1 MFIRNIF
8 LIITS
13 LCSASFFSQS
23 AFYETDNVREIHIDF
38 YDENWDHLL
47 DSLYIQGEGG
57 RILANL
63 QIDGST
69 YYSVGVRYKGYSSVS
84 INNIKNPFNIKLDHV
99 IEDQNH
105 EGIDKLKLSNV
116 IHDPS
121 FLREVLSYE
130 VCRKYMPASN
140 ANYANLYING
150 VLWGLYTN
158 VEAVN
163 KEFLIENFGSKYSP
177 FFKCNPEDLNIQIG
191 GLNSDLSNSHGSD
204 SASYMQYYDIES
216 DFGWSHLYHLI
227 DTLNTV
233 PEEIEKVLNVDR
245 TLWMHALNYSMIN
258 FDSYIG
264 YGQNYY
270 MYLDQANQFNP
281 IIWDLNMSFGSF
293 RLTDASQLFYGGF
306 DINQAQNMDPLV
318 HHNFISVAPRPLM
331 TSLFESERNRKMYL
345 AHIRTIVEENFQN
358 QEYSTRAES
367 LKAMIYQEVLNDPN
381 KFYSND
387 DFIANIY
394 DQVSLVSS
402 ICPGITQLMDARSE
416 YLSSYPGY
424 SGEPEISNISN
435 NSEGAQLLGNDVWI
449 HAQISDA
456 TYAQVSYRFG
466 NNQRFVSVE
475 MFDDGAH
482 NDGNAGD
489 GLYGCKIEGCSNSVD
504 YYLYADNDASGVF
517 SPARAAHEFYNM
529 NSNLSSGD
537 LVINEVM
544 SNNVSVA
551 ADPSGNFED
560 WVELY
565 NTTDFPISTN
575 NLYLSDN
582 LANLLKWDLPNH
594 VIPANGYYVVWA
606 DEDGGQGEE
615 HANFQL
621 SNAGEIIT
629 MSNADSTFIDDVSY
643 LMQNIDVAFGRSP
656 NGIGDFTMLTPT
668 FNSSNDMTSVI
679 ADQEVNVFTASP
691 NPFTDCLTIDSSG
704 SYSVIDLFGRQVMQG
719 SDNVINTSGWTPGV
733 YFLQMDH
740 SRVAPVK
747 LLKIRS

>member
-1 MFIRNIF
+1 MFIRSVF
-8 LIITS
+8 LIITC
-13 LCSASFFSQS
+13 LYSATFFSQS
-23 AFYETDNVREIHIDF
+23 EFYETDNIREIYIDF

-63 QIDGST
+63 EIDGIT
-69 YYSVGVRYKGYSSVS
+69 YFSVGVRYKGYSSVS
-84 INNIKNPFNIKLDHV
+84 INNIKNPFNIKLDYV
-99 IEDQNH
+99 IDGQNH
-105 EGIDKLKLSNV
+105 EGIDKIKLSNV
-116 IHDPS
+116 IQDPS

-140 ANYANLYING
+140 ANYANLYIDG
-150 VLWGLYTN
+150 VLWGLYSN

-163 KEFLIENFGSKYSP
+163 KGFLVENFGSKYAP
-177 FFKCNPEDLNIQIG
+177 FFKCNPEELNIQIG
-191 GLNSDLSNSHGSD
+191 AENSNLSNTHGSD
-204 SASYMQYYDIES
+204 SANYMPYYDIES
-216 DFGWSHLYHLI
+216 DFGWSSLYHLI
-227 DTLNTV
+227 DTLNNA
-233 PEEIEKVLNVDR
+233 PEEIDQVLNVDR

-281 IIWDLNMSFGSF
+281 IMWDLNMSFGSF

-306 DINQAQNMDPLV
+306 DINQAQNMDPLL

-331 TSLFESERNRKMYL
+331 TKLFESERNRKMYL
-345 AHIRTIVEENFQN
+345 AHIRTIVEENFLN
-358 QEYSTRAES
+358 QEYSMRAES
-367 LKAMIYQEVLNDPN
+367 LKTMIYQDVLNDTN
-381 KFYSND
+381 KFYSDD
-387 DFIANIY
+387 DFITNID

-402 ICPGITQLMDARSE
+402 ICPGITQLMDVRSE

-424 SGEPEISNISN
+424 SGQPEISNISN
-435 NSEGAQLLGNDVWI
+435 SSEGILLGSDLWI
-449 HAQISDA
+449 YAEISDA
-456 TYAQVSYRFG
+456 TYAHVSYRFG

-482 NDGNAGD
+482 NDGSAGD
-489 GLYGCKIEGCSNSVD
+489 GLYGCKIQGCSNSVD

-582 LANLLKWDLPNH
+582 LTNLLKWDLPNH
-594 VIPANGYYVVWA
+594 VIPANGFYVIWA
-606 DEDGGQGEE
+606 DEDGDQGEE
-615 HANFQL
+615 HANFKL
-621 SNAGEIIT
+621 SNAGEIIS

-643 LMQNIDVAFGRSP
+643 QMQNIDVAYGRSP

-668 FNSSNDMTSVI
+668 YNSSNDMTSVI
-679 ADQEVNVFTASP
+679 ADQDANVFTASP
-691 NPFTDCLTIDSSG
+691 NPFTDCLTIEPSG
-704 SYSVIDLFGRQVMQG
+704 SYSIIDQFGRQVMLG
-719 SDNVINTSGWTPGV
+719 SDKVLNTSGWSPGV
-733 YFLQMDH
+733 YFIQMDQ
-740 SRVAPVK
+740 SLVNPAK
-747 LLKIRS
+747 LLKIR

>member
-1 MFIRNIF
+1 MFIRCIF
-8 LIITS
+8 LITTG
-13 LCSASFFSQS
+13 LYLTTVLSQS
-23 AFYETDNVREIHIDF
+23 VFYETDTIRDIHLDF

-47 DSLYIQGEGG
+47 DSLYVEGEGG
-57 RILANL
+57 RILANIE
-63 QIDGST
+63 IDGST

-84 INNIKNPFNIKLDHV
+84 VNYAKNPFNIKLDYL

-116 IHDPS
+116 IQDPS

-140 ANYANLYING
+140 ANYANLYIDG

-158 VEAVN
+158 VQAVN
-163 KEFLIENFGSKYSP
+163 KEFLIENFGSKYAP

-191 GLNSDLSNSHGSD
+191 GENSNLSNTHGTD
-204 SASYMQYYDIES
+204 SADYMPYYDIES
-216 DFGWSHLYHLI
+216 DFGWSNLYHLI
-227 DTLNTV
+227 DTLNNA
-233 PEEIEKVLNVDR
+233 PDEIDQVLNVDR

-270 MYLDQANQFNP
+270 LYLDQANQFNP

-306 DINQAQNMDPLV
+306 DIAQAQNMDPLV

-345 AHIRTIVEENFQN
+345 AHIRTIVEENFLN

-367 LKAMIYQEVLNDPN
+367 LKEMIYQDVLNDSN
-381 KFYSND
+381 KFYSDD
-387 DFIANIY
+387 DFIMNIN

-402 ICPGITQLMDARSE
+402 ICPGITQLMNVRSE

-424 SGEPEISNISN
+424 SGEPTVSNIST
-435 NSEGAQLLGNDVWI
+435 SSDGLIFGNDVWI
-449 HAQISDA
+449 NAEITDA

-475 MFDDGAH
+475 MFDDGTH
-482 NDGNAGD
+482 NDGGSGD
-489 GLYGCKIEGCSNSVD
+489 GVYGCKIEDCSNSVD

-529 NSNLSSGD
+529 NSNISSGD

-544 SNNVSVA
+544 SNNVSIA

-560 WVELY
+560 WLELY

-575 NLYLSDN
+575 HLYLSDN
-582 LANLLKWDLPNH
+582 LANVLKWDLPNH
-594 VIPANGYYVVWA
+594 MVPANGYYVIWA
-606 DEDGGQGEE
+606 DEDRHQGED
-615 HANFQL
+615 HANFKL
-621 SNAGEIIT
+621 SNTGENIT
-629 MSNADSTFIDDVSY
+629 LSNADSTVIDDVSY
-643 LMQNIDVAFGRSP
+643 QMQNIDIAYGRSP
-656 NGIGDFTMLTPT
+656 NGVGDFTMLTPT
-668 FNSSNDMTSVI
+668 FNFSNDMSSVI
-679 ADQEVNVFTASP
+679 DGPAGNVITASP
-691 NPFTDCLTIDSSG
+691 NPFTDQLSIHSDG
-704 SYSVIDLFGRQVMQG
+704 SYSINDLYGRLVMKG
-719 SDNVINTSGWTPGV
+719 SDNIIHTSSWAPGV
-733 YFLQMDH
+733 YFIHMNNG
-740 SRVAPVK
+740 RVAPVK
-747 LLKIRS
+747 LLKIR